1 MDAYRLVM
9 GGVAT
14 HKISDPSVV
23 AAVFKG
29 VLTVCAALDEA
40 EKEEEYGDVELD

>member
-9 GGVAT
+9 GVAT

-29 VLTVCAALDEA
+29 ELTVCDALDEA
-40 EKEEEYGDVELD
+40 EKEEDHGDVELD